1 MSNLIEAI
9 LSLINLFNSN
19 NVDVLIKSGLII
31 FFTILLIYILKFLT
45 NIKVDLISIG
55 TDLNLFTFG
64 FLFDIALKAMEGK
77 EYWSNYSYLLSK
89 NYLLLIIFTANALI
103 MMVNFKLE
111 NHITTVIGSSNY
123 SMNLVDYLYRP
134 CVIFLG
140 IVSLSIYLI
149 LNLTFS

>member
-1 MSNLIEAI
+1 M
-9 LSLINLFNSN
+9 INLLNSN
-19 NVDVLIKSGLII
+19 NVNILIKSGLII

-45 NIKVDLISIG
+45 NIKVDPISIG

-89 NYLLLIIFTANALI
+89 NYLLLIIFTTNALI
-103 MMVNFKLE
+103 MMANFKLE
-111 NHITTVIGSSNY
+111 NHITTVIASSTY
-123 SMNLVDYLYRP
+123 SMNLVDYFYRP

-149 LNLTFS
+149 LNLTFG